1 MSHEVSSADPLAVL
15 ARYADGPAQLDAAL
29 VGVNQGGLDLG
40 PAQGGWTIRQIVHH
54 IADGDDLW
62 GACAKMA
69 LGSQTG
75 FSLQWYWARSQD
87 EWAEVWHY
95 AERAIEPSLTLFRAN
110 RAHIVQLVEQVPDAW
125 NCRMRVQMPDGSERS
140 VTVGEVIAMQARH
153 VLGHIADIRAIRE
166 LHHI

>member
-1 MSHEVSSADPLAVL
+1 MTERPDDPSTTLAC
-15 ARYADGPAQLDAAL
+15 YADGPAQLAAAL
-29 VGVNQGGLDLG
+29 LGLKEADLDLG
-40 PAQGGWTIRQIVHH
+40 PAEGGWTIRQIVHH

-62 GACAKMA
+62 GACVKMA

-95 AERAIEPSLTLFRAN
+95 ADRALEPSLALFRAN

-125 NCRMRVQMPDGSERS
+125 SRHMLIQMRDGSERS
-140 VTVGEVIAMQARH
+140 VTIGDVISMQAGH
-153 VLGHIADIRAIRE
+153 AQGHIADIRTIRE
-166 LHHI
+166 AHRL